1 MQWFPLEPTA
11 GRLSYI
17 IVGVCSRVYDL
28 TVLVYVAVDVAY
40 DHTVLVYVAVDVV
53 YGDVQLICEESVVQ

>member
-17 IVGVCSRVYDL
+17 IVGVCSLVYDL
-28 TVLVYVAVDVAY
+28 TVLVYVAVDVVY
-40 DHTVLVYVAVDVV
+40 DLTVLVYVAVDVV
-53 YGDVQLICEESVVQ
+53 YDDIQLVDEESVVQ